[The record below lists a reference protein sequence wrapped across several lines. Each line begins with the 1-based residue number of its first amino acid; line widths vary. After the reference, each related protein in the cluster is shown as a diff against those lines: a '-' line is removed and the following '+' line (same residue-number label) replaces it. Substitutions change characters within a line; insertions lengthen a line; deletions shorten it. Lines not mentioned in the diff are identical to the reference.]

1 MHPSDTYRAKL
12 WSTSPWQADARA
24 CCYTCSRS
32 PGRVAAITWWGME
45 LRHLRYFIAV
55 AEHESVRE
63 ASERLHV
70 TQPAI
75 SRQIQDLEE
84 MLEFPLFHRTS
95 RGLKLTEA
103 GTLFLKESRRTLE
116 QLETAALNAR
126 LAAQGKQGQLR
137 IGFVENAGWDGV
149 LPDTF
154 NQFQQSAP
162 QVSIEL
168 APMYTLAQLREIE
181 NGTLDGGFVYLF
193 EAVSERFTSIPLLEH
208 NVVLAV
214 PRRWGMAAD
223 QAVDPRALSE
233 RPFITF
239 RRPVYPLYYDK
250 LIAACSR
257 AGLTMNVV
265 QEVSSESSI
274 LSLVSA
280 GIGAAIVNSA
290 NRGRPPAQAQFLP
303 IQAISV
309 PLPLAFIHLKSNNNP
324 ALAHFIATLNLVRG

>member
-1 MHPSDTYRAKL
+1 
-12 WSTSPWQADARA
+12 
-24 CCYTCSRS
+24 
-32 PGRVAAITWWGME
+32 ME

-55 AEHESVRE
+55 AEYESVRE

-75 SRQIQDLEE
+75 SRQIQDLED
-84 MLEFPLFHRTS
+84 MLGFSLFHRTT

-103 GTLFLKESRRTLE
+103 GQLFLHESRRMLA
-116 QLETAALNAR
+116 QLDSAAQNAK

-149 LPDTF
+149 VPDTF
-154 NQFQQSAP
+154 SRFQQTAP
-162 QVSIEL
+162 RVSIEL
-168 APMYTLAQLREIE
+168 APMYTPAQISDIE
-181 NGTLDGGFVYLF
+181 SGALDGGFVYLF
-193 EAVSERFTSIPLLEH
+193 EPVAERFVAHPLLEH
-208 NVVLAV
+208 DVVLAV
-214 PRRWGMAAD
+214 PRRWGMPDD
-223 QAVDPRALSE
+223 QPVSAQALSG

-250 LIAACSR
+250 LIAACSNV
-257 AGLTMNVV
+257 GLTLNVV

-303 IQAISV
+303 LQDLSI
-309 PLPLAFIHLKSNNNP
+309 PLPLAFIHLKSNTNP
-324 ALAHFIATLNLVRG
+324 ALAHFLDTLNLVQG